1 MSMTCGQKR
10 FSLLT
15 PLEFTLKGDNE
26 QRINDPPL
34 NKIQTNMSVIARPAS
49 TKISAPLRVGFA
61 GTPEFSA
68 LALEAILAAGFEVV
82 LVLTQLDRPS
92 GRGLKLTPRA
102 VKQCA
107 LTHKITVAQ
116 PRSLRLEGKYPDEAR
131 SAQVALELA
140 QLDVLVVAAYG
151 LILPNWVLT
160 TPRYGCLNIHASL
173 LPRWRGAAPI
183 QRAIEAGDA
192 QTGVTI
198 MQMDEG
204 LDTGAM
210 LLVEPLAISETETA
224 ATLHDRLAEQGA
236 RLIVAALQ
244 ALPLGTLTAQPQPV
258 EGATYAAKL
267 DKAEAALDFTQSA
280 VQLARRIR
288 AFNPAPGAT
297 LQLPAIDEPVK
308 VWNAV
313 AIAAT
318 DKQAQPGTVVGV
330 GPEGLDLAT
339 AQGVLR
345 LTELQRASG
354 KRQSAAAFIQ
364 GWAGAPKA

>member
-1 MSMTCGQKR
+1 MSAI
-10 FSLLT
+10 T
-15 PLEFTLKGDNE
+15 PS
-26 QRINDPPL
+26 P
-34 NKIQTNMSVIARPAS
+34 S
-49 TKISAPLRVGFA
+49 TKILATLRVGFA

-68 LALEAILAAGFEVV
+68 QALEAILAAGFEVP
-82 LVLTQLDRPS
+82 LVLTQPDRPS
-92 GRGLKLTPRA
+92 GRGLKLTPSA

-107 LTHKITVAQ
+107 LKHEIAVIQ
-116 PRSLRLEGKYPDEAR
+116 PRSLRLDGKYPDEAR
-131 SAQVALELA
+131 SAQAALSLA

-151 LILPNWVLT
+151 LILPGWVLT

-183 QRAIEAGDA
+183 QRAIEAGDT

-210 LLVEPLAISETETA
+210 LLVEPLAITDTETA
-224 ATLHDRLAEQGA
+224 ASLHDKLAEQGA

-244 ALPLGTLTAQPQPV
+244 ALPLGTLTAQPQPL
-258 EGATYAAKL
+258 EGANYASKL

-297 LQLPAIDEPVK
+297 LQLPAIQDVVK

-313 AIAAT
+313 ALTAT
-318 DKQAQPGTVVGV
+318 GKQGEPGTVLGAS
-330 GPEGLDLAT
+330 PEGIDVAT
-339 AQGVLR
+339 SQGVLR
-345 LTELQRASG
+345 LTELQRAGG